1 MSKHLLTLKELNKDE
16 ILALIG
22 KAIEIKA
29 NPAKYSE
36 ALKGKTVALIFSKP
50 STRTRVSFEAAVTKM
65 GGSSIY
71 LSSSDMQLSRG
82 EAIEDTAKVLSK
94 YVDAVVIRTFKQKDV
109 DDFAKASEIPVI
121 NGLTDE
127 YHPCQILADLM
138 TIYETKGYLKG
149 ITLTYLGDGNNVAN
163 TLVIGAAINEMNVVL
178 SSPKGYEV
186 SNSFIADIKQK
197 INTKAKIDK
206 TANPAEAVKNADF
219 IYTDVWVSMGQEEKS
234 KDDFKS
240 YQINANL
247 LEKAPDKVMVM
258 HCLPAH
264 RDEEITSD
272 VIDGPESI
280 IWQQAENRLHL
291 QKALLLEKI
300 K

>member
-1 MSKHLLTLKELNKDE
+1 MFKHLLTLKELNKDE

-22 KAIEIKA
+22 KAIEIKT

-50 STRTRVSFEAAVTKM
+50 STRTRVSFEAAITKM

-109 DDFAKASEIPVI
+109 DDFAKASDIPVI

-163 TLVIGAAINEMNVVL
+163 TLAIGATISEMNVVL

-186 SNSFIADIKQK
+186 SDSFVADIKQINAKVK
-197 INTKAKIDK
+197 IEKI
-206 TANPAEAVKNADF
+206 TNPDDAVRKADF
-219 IYTDVWVSMGQEEKS
+219 IYTDVWISMGQEEKS
-234 KDDFKS
+234 KDVFKP
-240 YQINANL
+240 YQINEKL
-247 LEKAPDKVMVM
+247 LENAPDNVMIM

-264 RDEEITSD
+264 RDEEITPD
-272 VIDGPESI
+272 IIDGPKSI
-280 IWQQAENRLHL
+280 IWQQAENKLHI
-291 QKALLLEKI
+291 QKALLLELL
-300 K
+300 